1 MTFEALM
8 SETFAAVSLGVVA
21 TLFLFAFWF
30 SPGGVLA
37 LRRRAGE
44 LQPDVRLGYSTQ
56 TLYRV
61 LEAYGDE
68 GRRSFRRLLLGDMI
82 FPAIYGALLYSL
94 GGLLAREPMSSIA
107 QHAAIAAAAFDYAEN
122 VFLLIVLRRF
132 PFRSSALARLASICT
147 SLKMVAIAVSVVS
160 LLK

>member
-1 MTFEALM
+1 MSATFG
-8 SETFAAVSLGVVA
+8 AVLLGLVA
-21 TLFLFAFWF
+21 TLFLFVFWF

-68 GRRSFRRLLLGDMI
+68 GRR
-82 FPAIYGALLYSL
+82 
-94 GGLLAREPMSSIA
+94 
-107 QHAAIAAAAFDYAEN
+107 
-122 VFLLIVLRRF
+122 
-132 PFRSSALARLASICT
+132 
-147 SLKMVAIAVSVVS
+147 AIAVSVLS
-160 LLK
+160 LAVAFERTPG